1 MFSFVIFCIG
11 FLQKFVHNSSKVFFG
26 GIKSNIFRKIFDD
39 ESSDNA
45 FRWQNY
51 LRTMLNRFSYFKI
64 KSKLTFMYF
73 FIIIS
78 DISAI
83 RSDLSSV
90 FAITFYMMMLTMM
103 NTADFLIESSSNSSF
118 SVSARRKPSENIIYL
133 TTFKIAHLI
142 WDLVDKGNSFIED
155 YELAVNSYDFCCGGF
170 ELIMGGHRYR

>member
-83 RSDLSSV
+83 RSKLCFCDNFLHDDAYYDEYCWFFDWELLEQLFFSECKEKAVREYHIFNHFQNRSS
-90 FAITFYMMMLTMM
+90 
-103 NTADFLIESSSNSSF
+103 
-118 SVSARRKPSENIIYL
+118 YL
-133 TTFKIAHLI
+133 RP
-142 WDLVDKGNSFIED
+142 
-155 YELAVNSYDFCCGGF
+155 C
-170 ELIMGGHRYR
+170 R